1 GHTGLGHAAARA
13 FLDTLAVAMPGAKED
28 SARLART
35 WALTAAGA
43 PKDDGAA
50 GALGTSAREWA
61 TGRALPVAEAAFA
74 NGVAAH
80 ALDFDDVSMSMSGH
94 PSALLVPVTLA
105 VAESAGAS
113 VGQLLEA
120 YVTGLHVNVAVAAG
134 FDLMEHYARG
144 WHASVTVGTL
154 GAVAAAAR
162 LLGLDARQAA
172 HAIGLGVSMA
182 SGTRQNF
189 GTMTKALHIG
199 LAASSAVRAAQL
211 AALGVDSSADAL
223 DGPLGYYS
231 LYGQPAGDPAGAV
244 TAALAGPEG
253 GSLASLSA
261 KRYPCCYQTHRAI
274 DAALDLRDRLGRV
287 TEGGVTEGGATGGGV
302 TEDAIEEIVVHV
314 NPGSDNSLIHPYAAT
329 PTQARFCMRYVVAAA
344 LLRGEIDFG
353 SFGPGQVGSADIQA
367 LMRRVRL
374 EHAAVPPYEPVVYS
388 LDYAAVS
395 VALRSGK
402 SLNQTCVAPR
412 GNAERPLSDDELRVK
427 ADACLAEAGLPPAAS
442 ELAGVLGAPASS
454 AETVIDVLRGPAN
467 TGPASTGPARTG
479 S

>member
-1 GHTGLGHAAARA
+1 MTTAAEVLAGYAVAARPADSALGHAAARA
-13 FLDTLAVAMPGAKED
+13 FLDTLAVAMPGTGES
-28 SARLART
+28 SARLARE
-35 WALTAAGA
+35 WALTAAG
-43 PKDDGAA
+43 GA
-50 GALGTSAREWA
+50 GAPVAREWH
-61 TGRALPVAEAAFA
+61 TGASLLASEAAFA

-105 VAESAGAS
+105 VAESMGAP
-113 VGQLLEA
+113 VRQLLDA

-162 LLGLDARQAA
+162 LLGLDASQARNA
-172 HAIGLGVSMA
+172 LGLGVSMA

-199 LAASSAVRAAQL
+199 LAASNAVRAAQL
-211 AALGVDSSADAL
+211 GAAGVDSSDNAL

-231 LYGQPAGDPAGAV
+231 LYGKPAEDAV
-244 TAALAGPEG
+244 SAVSTALSVAES

-261 KRYPCCYQTHRAI
+261 KRYPCCYHAHRAI
-274 DAALDLRDRLGRV
+274 DATLDLRDRLGEV
-287 TEGGVTEGGATGGGV
+287 AQ
-302 TEDAIEEIVVHV
+302 EDVDEVVVHV
-314 NPGSDNSLIHPYAAT
+314 NPDSDSSLIHPYATT
-329 PTQARFCMRYVVAAA
+329 PTQARFCMRYVVATA
-344 LLRGEIDFG
+344 LLRGQLGFG
-353 SFGPGQVGSADIQA
+353 SFTRDVVNSADIQS

-374 EHAAVPPYEPVVYS
+374 AHAVVPPYEPVSYS

-395 VALRSGK
+395 VVLRSGK

-412 GNAERPLSDDELRVK
+412 GNAERPLNDDELLAK
-427 ADACLAEAGLPPAAS
+427 ANDCFTEAGMRPVAG
-442 ELAGVLGAPASS
+442 ELAAVLDTPTNS
-454 AETVIDVLRGPAN
+454 AKTVIDVLRGPGGAVSA
-467 TGPASTGPARTG
+467 PS
-479 S
+479 